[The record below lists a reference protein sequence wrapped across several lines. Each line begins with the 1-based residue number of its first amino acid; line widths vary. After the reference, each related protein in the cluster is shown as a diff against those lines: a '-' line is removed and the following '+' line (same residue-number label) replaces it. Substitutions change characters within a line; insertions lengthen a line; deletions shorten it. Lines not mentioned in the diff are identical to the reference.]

1 MKKNICVLGGTGF
14 VGQHLCEK
22 LVRAGWQVS
31 VLTRRRSHARDIM
44 LLPGLTVLDIDVHD
58 EAALRRAVAGHD
70 AVVNLVAILHGSQAD
85 FERAHVALPRSLAQA
100 CQSAGVKQLV
110 HVSALGAD
118 AEQPQ
123 SAPSMYLRS
132 KGAGEAVLIEAAGGM
147 GTGLGAQGGF
157 DLSIL
162 RPSVIFGAG
171 DRFLTL
177 FAKLQQ
183 FMPVMLLAGSG
194 ARFQPVWVEDVALAL
209 VALLEGKSAEPS
221 PRTLEA
227 CGPDVYTL
235 GELVRL
241 SGQLAG
247 LCGGYGRWVVP
258 LPMWAGR
265 LQAAMLSLLPG
276 QPLMS
281 ADNLDSMQV
290 DNVSGGKLPG
300 LSSLAIRA
308 AGLEG
313 IARDYLR

>member
-1 MKKNICVLGGTGF
+1 MKKNVCVLGGTGF
-14 VGQHLCEK
+14 VGLHLCEK
-22 LVRAGWQVS
+22 LVRAGWQVT
-31 VLTRRRSHARDIM
+31 VATRRRSQAREVM
-44 LLPGLTVLDIDVHD
+44 VLPGLTVQEVDVHD
-58 EAALRRAVAGHD
+58 EAALSQLLAGHD

-85 FERAHVALPRSLAQA
+85 FEHVHVALPKKLAHA
-100 CQSAGVKQLV
+100 CVHQGVSRVV

-118 AEQPQ
+118 ALQPQ
-123 SAPSMYLRS
+123 NAPSMYLRS
-132 KGAGEAVLIEAAGGM
+132 KGEGEAVLLQAAQ
-147 GTGLGAQGGF
+147 GLGAGEDARAGF
-157 DLSIL
+157 DVSIV

-194 ARFQPVWVEDVALAL
+194 ARFQPVWVQDVATAL
-209 VALLEGKSAEPS
+209 VALLEGYSAEPS

-227 CGPDVYTL
+227 CGPSVYTL

-247 LCGGYGRWVVP
+247 LCGGYGRWVLP
-258 LPMWAGR
+258 LPLWAGR

-276 QPLMS
+276 PPLMS
-281 ADNLDSMQV
+281 ADNLDSMRV
-290 DNVSGGKLPG
+290 DNVASGRLPG
-300 LSSLAIRA
+300 LQSLGIRPGA
-308 AGLEG
+308 LPG